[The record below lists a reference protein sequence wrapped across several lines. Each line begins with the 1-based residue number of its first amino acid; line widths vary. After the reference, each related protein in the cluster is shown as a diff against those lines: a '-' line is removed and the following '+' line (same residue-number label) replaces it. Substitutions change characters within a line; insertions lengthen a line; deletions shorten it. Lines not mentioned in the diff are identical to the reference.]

1 MAEPP
6 ENEPAP
12 RASAPL
18 ASAPPASTPSP
29 SGHVQA
35 SPPRCLAIVP
45 ALNEEKQIGLV
56 IEDIKRNAPGFDVLV
71 IDDGSTD
78 RTAAVARAHGA
89 AVVRHPFNM
98 GYGVALQTAYKY
110 AVRRGY
116 DVLVQLDGDGQHDP
130 AYIPKLAEQVTQGQT
145 DVCVGTRFK
154 EGLGYIP
161 PFFRR
166 VGMVIFGYIASRA
179 TGRRVTDPTSGYQA
193 LTRRAFS
200 FFQSDL
206 FPFDYPDADVL
217 ILLHRAGFRCNELP
231 VKMKPSPTGKSMHG
245 GILKPL
251 FYVFK
256 MFLSI
261 GVTLLREKP
270 RADKIAPGEH

>member
-1 MAEPP
+1 MSGEASITSS
-6 ENEPAP
+6 EPAP
-12 RASAPL
+12 S
-18 ASAPPASTPSP
+18 PATERP
-29 SGHVQA
+29 SGLPA
-35 SPPRCLAIVP
+35 PGPRRIAIVP
-45 ALNEEKQIGLV
+45 ALNEERQIGAV
-56 IEDIKRNAPGFDVLV
+56 VDEIRAQAPGFDVLV

-78 RTAAVARAHGA
+78 RTAAVAREHGA

-110 AVRRGY
+110 AARRGY

-130 AYIPKLAEQVTQGQT
+130 SYIPKLADEITTGNT

-166 VGMVIFGYIASRA
+166 AGMVLFGYIASVA

-193 LTRRAFS
+193 LGRGPFT

-217 ILLHRAGFRCNELP
+217 ILLHRAGFRVEEIP
-231 VKMKPSPTGKSMHG
+231 VRMKPSPTGKSMHR
-245 GILKPL
+245 GILKPMW
-251 FYVFK
+251 YVFK

-270 RADKIAPGEH
+270 RADRVRGER